1 MKSGK
6 SLRRVCAVLVIVS
19 VAIAAALV
27 GGASTGRAATSFSF
41 DFKPLIGTPAFN
53 VIPQVTYGGAIGYSI
68 HIENNDNANATH
80 VFIRAKN
87 SNGAT
92 FRDASNPNC
101 AANPSDAQQMICS
114 VPRDT
119 IRAGE
124 TFDTNF
130 RFTAPSTGT
139 QVSMTVEVV
148 TKAQSVGGSGNNG
161 TTLASSSPVLTN
173 TVAGGGNKEDTYLR
187 MNETAKTG
195 DLSTDHKQKFTLT
208 TPATLLGD
216 PFGTPVSIHDTT
228 GIKAPNCGSCLN
240 AFTTLT
246 LPDASFVN
254 TPGNPFYNGTLN
266 TFNPYSWTVD
276 AKYPNGFQFHGIFH
290 FEDNSNVKHQIPSCA
305 SLLPTMAPTVAE
317 PLCWDTL
324 DQINNQKLLA
334 ATGRGLENGN
344 ITFG

>member
-1 MKSGK
+1 MKSGE
-6 SLRRVCAVLVIVS
+6 SLGRVGAVLVVAAA
-19 VAIAAALV
+19 AIAAALV

-41 DFKPLIGTPAFN
+41 VFKPLIGTPVTN
-53 VIPQVTYGGAIGYSI
+53 VIPQVSYGGAIGYSI
-68 HIENNDNANATH
+68 HIENSGDSNTTQ

-87 SNGAT
+87 TNGAI
-92 FRDASNPNC
+92 FLDATNPNC
-101 AANPSDAQQMICS
+101 AKNSSDAQQMICS
-114 VPRDT
+114 LPGDT
-119 IRAGE
+119 LRTGE

-148 TKAQSVGGSGNNG
+148 IKAQSVGGKKNG
-161 TTLASSSPVLTN
+161 TSGTTVSSSPAILTN
-173 TVAGGGNKEDTYLR
+173 IVAGGDKDDTYLR
-187 MNETAKTG
+187 ANETAKTG
-195 DLSTDHKQKFTLT
+195 NLSADHQQKFSLT
-208 TPATLLGD
+208 TPGTLIGN
-216 PFGTPVSIHDTT
+216 PFGTPVSIHDTS
-228 GIKAPNCGSCLN
+228 GSSLCGSCLN

-254 TPGNPFYNGTLN
+254 TPGNPFYDGTSN

-290 FEDNSNVKHQIPSCA
+290 FEDGSNVQHQIPSCA
-305 SLLPTMAPTVAE
+305 SLLPTQAPTVAE

-324 DQINNQKLLA
+324 DQINNQKLLS